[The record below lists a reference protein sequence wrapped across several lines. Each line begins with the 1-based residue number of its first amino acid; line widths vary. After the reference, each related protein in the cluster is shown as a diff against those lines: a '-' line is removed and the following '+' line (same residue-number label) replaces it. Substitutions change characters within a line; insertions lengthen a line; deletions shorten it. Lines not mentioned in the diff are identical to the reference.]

1 VLARWAN
8 HHARLDRAQITVR
21 LRCAASANNEKGVSD
36 VALYEHV
43 FIARQ
48 DVSQAEA
55 EELANEFAGIVKEK
69 GGKVLKT
76 ESWGLRSLAYKI
88 DKNRKG
94 HYTLLGLQAPAEAIQ
109 ELERR
114 ERIHDS
120 VLRFMTV
127 RVDEISDEPSAILR
141 SKDDRKRDRRGG
153 KGE

>member
-1 VLARWAN
+1 M
-8 HHARLDRAQITVR
+8 
-21 LRCAASANNEKGVSD
+21 
-36 VALYEHV
+36 ALYEHV